1 MAKDKAYLEA
11 EQKIAEALQSRATEQ
26 PLSRLPLAALGYDVP

>member
-1 MAKDKAYLEA
+1 MKDDAYQQA
-11 EQKIAEALQSRATEQ
+11 EQKIAKALKSRATEQ